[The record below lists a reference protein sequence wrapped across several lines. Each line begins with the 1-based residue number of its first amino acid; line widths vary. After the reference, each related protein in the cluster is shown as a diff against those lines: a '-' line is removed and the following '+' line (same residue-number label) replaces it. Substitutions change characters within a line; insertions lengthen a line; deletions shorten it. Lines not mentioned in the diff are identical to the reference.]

1 MADAW
6 IEFVTDMEALSF
18 PDKPVTSVAFHL
30 LVYSPD
36 TPPSSGPARTPGSP
50 EERFLLR
57 MATARQKLP
66 GFLRLR

>member
-1 MADAW
+1 
-6 IEFVTDMEALSF
+6 LNL

-36 TPPSSGPARTPGSP
+36 TPPSSDLANAPESP

-57 MATARQKLP
+57 MTTARQKLP
-66 GFLRLR
+66 LFLGTR